1 MTDTLGKTNQPVA
14 WIRVAD
20 LVVKWPEAQRKL
32 GEKRAKQIAENF
44 DPDLLGVLCVSAIEG
59 GKYHIN
65 DGQTRATAIRIW
77 SGDEN
82 QRVPCSVIPAGDA
95 KRAAQIFSAMNGM
108 RTKPTAMEIFKTDVT
123 GEVASAVTVNS
134 LVRRAGLRIDDSDA
148 DGCIRAVSAVLS
160 IYKQFGEQGLATTLD
175 AIKVVWKLEH
185 AAFDAYIM
193 RGFALFLAQSEI
205 EIDPVRLSKRVIR
218 KFTPG
223 KLLGS
228 AKATKEAF
236 GGNLTRAIAALV
248 KEAYGTPRA
257 PAAPKAEPAPPP
269 KPAARPRRR
278 HEPHAGATA

>member
-1 MTDTLGKTNQPVA
+1 
-14 WIRVAD
+14 
-20 LVVKWPEAQRKL
+20 
-32 GEKRAKQIAENF
+32 
-44 DPDLLGVLCVSAIEG
+44 
-59 GKYHIN
+59 
-65 DGQTRATAIRIW
+65 
-77 SGDEN
+77 
-82 QRVPCSVIPAGDA
+82 
-95 KRAAQIFSAMNGM
+95 
-108 RTKPTAMEIFKTDVT
+108 
-123 GEVASAVTVNS
+123 
-134 LVRRAGLRIDDSDA
+134 
-148 DGCIRAVSAVLS
+148 
-160 IYKQFGEQGLATTLD
+160 
-175 AIKVVWKLEH
+175 
-185 AAFDAYIM
+185 M